1 MSFSGKYSFKN
12 LFQNSICLLYPGDVS
27 SILLLQFI
35 LRYYTIYLF
44 HQLLFCNRYLY
55 FVCIDVWNIIHVLF
69 VILSYMHVFYC
80 RFLAYIT
87 LQGFGD
93 FEDGFMLEWG
103 NKLTLGTNYFTD
115 PMGNVM
121 NLEFE
126 EDLIRKGIFR
136 IPPYFEEFYDLRDLH
151 YVCTVFCGDRYFR
164 LRIFDLQW
172 TEIEYR
178 GIADSYIAEEDL
190 VWSRF
195 LSSFRI
201 LLTPKEVNL

>member
-1 MSFSGKYSFKN
+1 M
-12 LFQNSICLLYPGDVS
+12 
-27 SILLLQFI
+27 
-35 LRYYTIYLF
+35 
-44 HQLLFCNRYLY
+44 
-55 FVCIDVWNIIHVLF
+55 HVL
-69 VILSYMHVFYC
+69 YC
-80 RFLAYIT
+80 RLLAYLT

-164 LRIFDLQW
+164 MRIFDLQW

>member
-1 MSFSGKYSFKN
+1 MSFSSKYNFKN
-12 LFQNSICLLYPGDVS
+12 LSQNSIYLLYPGD
-27 SILLLQFI
+27 
-35 LRYYTIYLF
+35 
-44 HQLLFCNRYLY
+44 
-55 FVCIDVWNIIHVLF
+55 
-69 VILSYMHVFYC
+69 
-80 RFLAYIT
+80 
-87 LQGFGD
+87 GFGD

-103 NKLTLGTNYFTD
+103 KKLILGTNYFTD

-136 IPPYFEEFYDLRDLH
+136 IPPYFEEFYELRDLH
-151 YVCTVFCGDRYFR
+151 YVCTVFCGDIYFR

-178 GIADSYIAEEDL
+178 GLGDSYIAEEDL

-195 LSSFRI
+195 LSSFRF
-201 LLTPKEVNL
+201 LLTPKEGTVYNLLGCLFSPILGEENHLWPGDGVRRSLF

>member
-1 MSFSGKYSFKN
+1 MIGTCV
-12 LFQNSICLLYPGDVS
+12 LFLLIFEILLMHYLFICLTCMSYIVVS
-27 SILLLQFI
+27 SHI
-35 LRYYTIYLF
+35 
-44 HQLLFCNRYLY
+44 
-55 FVCIDVWNIIHVLF
+55 W
-69 VILSYMHVFYC
+69 
-80 RFLAYIT
+80 T

-103 NKLTLGTNYFTD
+103 KKLILGTNYFTD
-115 PMGNVM
+115 PMGSVM

-136 IPPYFEEFYDLRDLH
+136 IPPYFEEFYELRDLH
-151 YVCTVFCGDRYFR
+151 YVCTVFCGDIYFR

-178 GIADSYIAEEDL
+178 GLGDSYIAEEDL

-195 LSSFRI
+195 LSSFRF
-201 LLTPKEVNL
+201 LLTPKEVNV